1 MEYLFGF
8 VSSIL
13 IIIIYNLLAF
23 KKNIEK
29 KIGFSQVDKHQVIS
43 NFLVTNSIGYK
54 NIKKNIKTQSQLHEE
69 KNSIKVI
76 IMDNSAYWIKDNVFY
91 TAQISLDGNVD
102 KDTTSIVDTMAMDKV
117 QLDKMMFIIDRLRE
131 GTFDDSG
138 GTGN

>member
-1 MEYLFGF
+1 LF
-8 VSSIL
+8 V
-13 IIIIYNLLAF
+13 F
-23 KKNIEK
+23 KKNIK
-29 KIGFSQVDKHQVIS
+29 KRIGIRQSERHQVIS
-43 NFLVTNSIGYK
+43 NFLITSNLGYK
-54 NIKKNIKTQSQLHEE
+54 NIKKNIKTQSQIHEE

-91 TAQISLDGNVD
+91 TAQISLDGDVD
-102 KDTTSIVDTMAMDKV
+102 KNTTSIVDTMSMDKV